1 MFIIL
6 FLWAVVEIGRK
17 DFNMEMDSYIKN
29 RRSKEYSK
37 DSKSLG
43 ERFSDLKDDVYEWK
57 VFSLFRRKGSDRYV
71 DDIEEDD
78 EDYTEE
84 ETEIEAIDELE
95 DELEERREGVLR
107 RFFKKL
113 RLAGRKSPVEEDFDE
128 DEVLEED
135 DGADLDDIRE
145 VIKITHS
152 WLEELPPETL
162 NRFKRSED
170 FVKYKE
176 VLKKLKMIK

>member
-1 MFIIL
+1 MRG
-6 FLWAVVEIGRK
+6 VVKIAGK
-17 DFNMEMDSYIKN
+17 NFNIDMDNYIKD

-37 DSKSLG
+37 DSKTIG
-43 ERFSDLKDDVYEWK
+43 ERFSDFKDDVYEWK
-57 VFSLFRRKGSDRYV
+57 VFSLFKRRSGDRYV
-71 DDIEEDD
+71 DDFEEDD
-78 EDYTEE
+78 EDYIEE

-113 RLAGRKSPVEEDFDE
+113 RLAGRRRPVEEDFDE